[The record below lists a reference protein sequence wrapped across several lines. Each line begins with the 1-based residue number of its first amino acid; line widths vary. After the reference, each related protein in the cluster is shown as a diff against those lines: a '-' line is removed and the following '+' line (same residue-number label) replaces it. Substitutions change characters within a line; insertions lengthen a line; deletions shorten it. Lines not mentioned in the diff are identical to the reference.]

1 MSMMFSSGVP
11 KSGMME
17 IGIAMV
23 LHDRFSNQAGQASR
37 AIRTLQNDA
46 MRALQS
52 NLSTAYQIGSIGNA
66 AFQRLSAGISEAI
79 NYGAEFIDTMVT
91 VKAITE
97 ATESQVNILETTALN
112 LGRDTMFSSQEVAS
126 GMKYLAMAGNKAE
139 EINNIIKSAT
149 YLSGATGLDLGGKG
163 GAADLLTNV
172 MRTFQLEGEDMA
184 YYVGDVL
191 TKATTSANIS
201 ITDLAASIR
210 FASSDMINLGYKLPE
225 ISAAIGTLGN
235 MGIQSSMAG
244 TALANMARY
253 LNRSISDP
261 KYKGYKYLQS
271 VGLSKDDLTNADG
284 TLLDLYS
291 ILTKIKAA
299 TANLSPTELNLF
311 TTGVFGVR
319 GNRAAVA
326 MMRDLENFKLL
337 RDQIM
342 TTPEGYS
349 KSITEQR
356 MATISGQLK
365 ILKSQFQNF
374 MVAFTKAVQPVII
387 PMLKV
392 ISKWLEGVKVILGTV
407 PGKIIAV
414 LGVIGTGLLG
424 IVSKLMMIKAR
435 FRMLTLDSTVTG
447 KNMFTTLL
455 GGWRAATMSAREYQS
470 VLMAITAQ
478 QQMGIMGNAAISK
491 GIVAGT
497 VVPVV
502 TVTKGGGTVTR
513 YRDVKT
519 GRFVNPKIAAQATGA
534 GAAIATGVTAANVGK
549 LAGVGGKL
557 AGVGSK
563 IFRFM
568 GGWPG
573 LIITIISFLPM
584 IVNWIQ
590 KHRRSTDENT
600 ESVDGLT
607 SEMQAQRA
615 MEQQAKNE
623 QETRELRTI
632 VDLLTKVVNKESIST
647 VNLNLN
653 GYGSTQR
660 YQVRGDEELDID
672 LGLG

>member
-1 MSMMFSSGVP
+1 MAMLFSGGVP

-23 LHDRFSNQAGQASR
+23 LHDRFTNQAGQASR
-37 AIRTLQNDA
+37 AIKGLQNDA

-66 AFQRLSAGISEAI
+66 AFQRLSEGISEAI

-97 ATESQVNILETTALN
+97 ATGQQMAMLETTALN
-112 LGRDTMFSSQEVAS
+112 LGRDTMYSSQEVAS

-184 YYVGDVL
+184 FYVGDVL

-201 ITDLAASIR
+201 ITDLATSIR

-271 VGLSKDDLTNADG
+271 VGLTKEELTNADG

-291 ILTKIKAA
+291 IMTKIKAA
-299 TANLSPTELNLF
+299 TASMSPTELNLF

-326 MMRDLENFKLL
+326 MMRDLESFKNL

-342 TTPEGYS
+342 ATPDGYS
-349 KSITEQR
+349 KGITEQR

-365 ILKSQFQNF
+365 ILKSQVQNF
-374 MVAFTKAVQPVII
+374 MVAFTKAVQPVVI
-387 PMLKV
+387 PILQFV
-392 ISKWLEGVKVILGTV
+392 SRWLEGIRVILGTV
-407 PGKIIAV
+407 PGKIIA
-414 LGVIGTGLLG
+414 ITGLAATGILG
-424 IVSKLMMIKAR
+424 LISKLMLMRAR
-435 FRMLTLDSTVTG
+435 FRMLTIDSTVTG
-447 KNMFTTLL
+447 KNMFASLI
-455 GGWRAATMSAREYQS
+455 GGWQAVTMSARDYQS
-470 VLMAITAQ
+470 VLMAINAQ
-478 QQMGIMGNAAISK
+478 QSLGILGNPAITR
-491 GIVAGT
+491 GIVRGNIRSET
-497 VVPVV
+497 Y
-502 TVTKGGGTVTR
+502 TTK
-513 YRDVKT
+513 
-519 GRFVNPKIAAQATGA
+519 
-534 GAAIATGVTAANVGK
+534 
-549 LAGVGGKL
+549 
-557 AGVGSK
+557 
-563 IFRFM
+563 
-568 GGWPG
+568 
-573 LIITIISFLPM
+573 
-584 IVNWIQ
+584 
-590 KHRRSTDENT
+590 
-600 ESVDGLT
+600 
-607 SEMQAQRA
+607 
-615 MEQQAKNE
+615 
-623 QETRELRTI
+623 
-632 VDLLTKVVNKESIST
+632 KVM
-647 VNLNLN
+647 L
-653 GYGSTQR
+653 
-660 YQVRGDEELDID
+660 
-672 LGLG
+672 

>member
-1 MSMMFSSGVP
+1 MAMMFSGGVP

-23 LHDRFSNQAGQASR
+23 LHDRFTNQAGQASR
-37 AIRTLQNDA
+37 AIKGLQNDA

-52 NLSTAYQIGSIGNA
+52 NLSTAYQLGSIGNA
-66 AFQRLSAGISEAI
+66 AFLRLSAGISEAI

-97 ATESQVNILETTALN
+97 ATDHQMTRLETTALK

-139 EINNIIKSAT
+139 EINSIIKSAT

-172 MRTFQLEGEDMA
+172 MRTFQLEGENMA
-184 YYVGDVL
+184 FYVGDVL

-201 ITDLAASIR
+201 ITDLATSIR

-271 VGLSKDDLTNADG
+271 VGLTKEELTNADG

-291 ILTKIKAA
+291 IMTKIKTA
-299 TANLSPTELNLF
+299 TADMSPTELNLF

-326 MMRDLENFKLL
+326 MMRDLENFKAL

-342 TTPEGYS
+342 ATPPGYS
-349 KSITEQR
+349 KSITEER

-365 ILKSQFQNF
+365 ILKSQVQNF
-374 MVAFTKAVQPVII
+374 MVVFTKAVQPVVI
-387 PMLKV
+387 PILKF
-392 ISKWLEGVKVILGTV
+392 ISRWLEGVRIILGTV
-407 PGKIIAV
+407 PGKIIT
-414 LGVIGTGLLG
+414 VIGLIATGLLG
-424 IVSKLMMIKAR
+424 IISKLVMMRSR

-447 KNMFTTLL
+447 KNMFNTLI
-455 GGWRAATMSAREYQS
+455 GGWQAVTMSARDYQS

-478 QQMGIMGNAAISK
+478 QELGILGNTMIPR

-497 VVPVV
+497 VKPVV
-502 TVTKGGGTVTR
+502 STTKTGKTVTR

-519 GRFVNPKIAAQATGA
+519 GKFIKPEVAAGAAGA
-534 GAAIATGVTAANVGK
+534 GAAIAGGVTAANVGK

-557 AGVGSK
+557 VGVGSK

-568 GGWPG
+568 GGWTG
-573 LIITIISFLPM
+573 LIITAVSFLLPFIIEM
-584 IVNWIQ
+584 IQ
-590 KHRRSTDENT
+590 KHRKSTNENT
-600 ESVDGLT
+600 ESIKGLT
-607 SEMQAQRA
+607 AEMQTQRA
-615 MEQQAKNE
+615 IEEQAKSE
-623 QETRELRTI
+623 QEVRELRTI
-632 VDLLTKVVNKESIST
+632 VGLLSKVANREAIST

-653 GYGSTQR
+653 GNTQR
-660 YQVRGDEELDID
+660 YQVRNEEELDID

>member
-1 MSMMFSSGVP
+1 MAMMFSGGVP

-23 LHDRFSNQAGQASR
+23 LHDRFTNQAGQASR
-37 AIRTLQNDA
+37 AIKGLQNDA

-52 NLSTAYQIGSIGNA
+52 NLSTAYQLGSIGNA
-66 AFQRLSAGISEAI
+66 AFMRLSAGISEAI

-97 ATESQVNILETTALN
+97 ATDQQMTMLETTALN

-149 YLSGATGLDLGGKG
+149 YLSGATGLQLGGKG

-184 YYVGDVL
+184 FYVGDVL

-201 ITDLAASIR
+201 ITDLATSIR

-235 MGIQSSMAG
+235 MGIQGSMAG

-271 VGLSKDDLTNADG
+271 VGLTKEELTNADG

-291 ILTKIKAA
+291 IMTKIKAA
-299 TANLSPTELNLF
+299 TAGMSPTELNLF

-319 GNRAAVA
+319 GNRAATA
-326 MMRDLENFKLL
+326 MMRDLENFKIL

-342 TTPEGYS
+342 ATPQGYS
-349 KSITEQR
+349 KGITEER

-365 ILKSQFQNF
+365 ILKSQIQNF
-374 MVAFTKAVQPVII
+374 MVAFTKAVQPVVI
-387 PMLKV
+387 PILKF
-392 ISKWLEGVKVILGTV
+392 ISRWLEGVRIILGTV
-407 PGKIIAV
+407 PGKILA
-414 LGVIGTGLLG
+414 VIGLVATGLLG
-424 IVSKLMMIKAR
+424 IVSKLMMMRAR

-447 KNMFTTLL
+447 KNLFATLI
-455 GGWRAATMSAREYQS
+455 GGWQAATMSARDYQS
-470 VLMAITAQ
+470 VLMGITAQ
-478 QQMGIMGNAAISK
+478 QRLGIYGNTAIPR
-491 GIVAGT
+491 GIVAGNIKE
-497 VVPVV
+497 VKYK
-502 TVTKGGGTVTR
+502 TKTGKVMTR
-513 YRDVKT
+513 YQDLNT
-519 GRFVNPKIAAQATGA
+519 GKFVSTKVAAGAGAA
-534 GAAIATGVTAANVGK
+534 GAAIAGGVTAANVGK

-557 AGVGSK
+557 VGVGSK

-573 LIITIISFLPM
+573 LIITAVSFLLPM
-584 IVNWIQ
+584 IINWVQ
-590 KHRRSTDENT
+590 KLRKSTDENT
-600 ESVDGLT
+600 DSVNGLT
-607 SEMQAQRA
+607 AEMQTQRA
-615 MEQQAKNE
+615 MEEQAKSE
-623 QETRELRTI
+623 QEVRELRTI
-632 VDLLTKVVNKESIST
+632 VGLLSKVANREAIST

-653 GYGSTQR
+653 GNTQS
-660 YQVRGDEELDID
+660 YHVRNEEELDID

>member
-1 MSMMFSSGVP
+1 MFSSGVP

-97 ATESQVNILETTALN
+97 ATESQMNILETTALN

-271 VGLSKDDLTNADG
+271 IGLSKEDLTNADG
-284 TLLDLYS
+284 TLFDLYS
-291 ILTKIKAA
+291 LLTKIKAA
-299 TANLSPTELNLF
+299 TANMSPTELNLF

-365 ILKSQFQNF
+365 ILGSQFQNF

-447 KNMFTTLL
+447 KNMFATLL
-455 GGWRAATMSAREYQS
+455 GGWRAATMSAREYQA

-478 QQMGIMGNAAISK
+478 QQLGIYGNTAIPR
-491 GIVAGT
+491 GIVAGNIREIKYNT
-497 VVPVV
+497 KTGKVV
-502 TVTKGGGTVTR
+502 TK
-513 YRDVKT
+513 YQDIKT
-519 GRFVNPKIAAQATGA
+519 GKFVSNTVAAKAGLGA
-534 GAAIATGVTAANVGK
+534 GAALAGGVTAANVGK

-563 IFRFM
+563 IFRFL

-573 LIITIISFLPM
+573 IIITIISFLPM
-584 IVNWIQ
+584 IINWIQ

-653 GYGSTQR
+653 GYGSTQS

>member
-1 MSMMFSSGVP
+1 MFSSGVP

-97 ATESQVNILETTALN
+97 ATESQMSMLETTALN

-149 YLSGATGLDLGGKG
+149 YLSGATGLQLGGKG

-184 YYVGDVL
+184 FYVGDVL

-201 ITDLAASIR
+201 ITDLATSIR

-235 MGIQSSMAG
+235 MGIQGSMAG

-271 VGLSKDDLTNADG
+271 VGLSKEDLTNADG

-291 ILTKIKAA
+291 IMTKIKAA
-299 TANLSPTELNLF
+299 TAGMSPTELNLF
-311 TTGVFGVR
+311 TTSVFGVR
-319 GNRAAVA
+319 GNRAATA
-326 MMRDLENFKLL
+326 MMRDLENFRVL
-337 RDQIM
+337 RDQVM
-342 TTPEGYS
+342 ATPEGYS
-349 KSITEQR
+349 KSITEER

-365 ILKSQFQNF
+365 ILKSQIQNF
-374 MVAFTKAVQPVII
+374 MVAFTKAVQPVVI
-387 PMLKV
+387 PILKF
-392 ISKWLEGVKVILGTV
+392 ISKWLEGIRIIMGTV
-407 PGKIIAV
+407 PGKILAV
-414 LGVIGTGLLG
+414 IGLVGTGLLG
-424 IVSKLMMIKAR
+424 IVSKLMMMRAR

-447 KNMFTTLL
+447 KNMFATLI
-455 GGWRAATMSAREYQS
+455 GGWRAATMSARDYQS
-470 VLMAITAQ
+470 VLMAINTQNAL
-478 QQMGIMGNAAISK
+478 GIYGNAAIPR
-491 GIVAGT
+491 GMVAGT
-497 VVPVV
+497 IVPV
-502 TVTKGGGTVTR
+502 TRTTKTGKVVTR
-513 YRDVKT
+513 YRDVTT
-519 GRFVNPKIAAQATGA
+519 GKFVSSRVAAGAAGA
-534 GAAIATGVTAANVGK
+534 GAAIATGVTAANAGK
-549 LAGVGGKL
+549 LVGVGGKL
-557 AGVGSK
+557 VGLGGK
-563 IFRFM
+563 LFRFM

-573 LIITIISFLPM
+573 IIITAVSFLLPM
-584 IVNWIQ
+584 IINWIQ
-590 KHRRSTDENT
+590 KHRSSTEENT
-600 ESVDGLT
+600 ESIDGLT

-632 VDLLTKVVNKESIST
+632 VNLLTKVVNKESIST
-647 VNLNLN
+647 VNLNLTGR
-653 GYGSTQR
+653 GYTQSYR
-660 YQVRGDEELDID
+660 VQDGDEVDID

>member
-1 MSMMFSSGVP
+1 MAMIFSSGIP

-23 LHDRFSNQAGQASR
+23 LHDRFTNQAGQASR
-37 AIRTLQNDA
+37 AIKGLQNEA
-46 MRALQS
+46 MRALQA
-52 NLSTAYQIGSIGNA
+52 NLSTAYQLGHIGNA

-97 ATESQVNILETTALN
+97 ATDQQMTMLETTALN

-126 GMKYLAMAGNKAE
+126 GMKYLAMAGNKSE

-172 MRTFQLEGEDMA
+172 MRTFQLEGENMA
-184 YYVGDVL
+184 FYVGDVL

-201 ITDLAASIR
+201 ITDLATSIR

-253 LNRSISDP
+253 LNRSLSDP
-261 KYKGYKYLQS
+261 KYKGYNYLQS
-271 VGLSKDDLTNADG
+271 VGLTKEELTNADG

-291 ILTKIKAA
+291 IMTKIKTA
-299 TANLSPTELNLF
+299 TADMSPTELNLF

-326 MMRDLENFKLL
+326 MMRDLENFKAL

-342 TTPEGYS
+342 ATPTDYS
-349 KSITEQR
+349 KSITEER

-365 ILKSQFQNF
+365 IMKSQIQNF
-374 MVAFTKAVQPVII
+374 MVAFTKAVQPVVI
-387 PMLKV
+387 PFLKF
-392 ISKWLEGVKVILGTV
+392 ISKWLEGVRIILGTV
-407 PGKIIAV
+407 PGKIIT
-414 LGVIGTGLLG
+414 VIGLIATGLLS
-424 IVSKLMMIKAR
+424 IISKLIMMRAR

-447 KNMFTTLL
+447 KNMFTTLI
-455 GGWRAATMSAREYQS
+455 GGWQAVTMSARDYQS

-478 QQMGIMGNAAISK
+478 QELGVLGNTMIPR

-497 VVPVV
+497 VKPVV
-502 TVTKGGGTVTR
+502 STTKTGKTVTR
-513 YRDVKT
+513 YRDAKT
-519 GRFVNPKIAAQATGA
+519 GKFIKPEEVAVGAAGA
-534 GAAIATGVTAANVGK
+534 GAAIASGVTAANVGK

-557 AGVGSK
+557 VGVGSK

-568 GGWPG
+568 GGWTG
-573 LIITIISFLPM
+573 LIITAVSFLLPFIIEM
-584 IVNWIQ
+584 IQ
-590 KHRRSTDENT
+590 KHRKSTDENT
-600 ESVDGLT
+600 ESINGLT
-607 SEMQAQRA
+607 AEMQTKRA
-615 MEQQAKNE
+615 IEEQAKSE
-623 QETRELRTI
+623 QEVRELRTI
-632 VDLLTKVVNKESIST
+632 VGLLSKVANREAIST

-653 GYGSTQR
+653 GNTQS
-660 YQVRGDEELDID
+660 YQVRNEEELDID